1 MMSTVTEQPATLDQH
16 AVGIDQNNRD
26 LKRQTNAFGYFRE
39 VCQQI
44 ETLQTHPN
52 AEVNLPHIVVRIPNA
67 SGAQPENFEFDL
79 NTLKPS
85 PQYLAQMRPVF
96 ALLAQTA
103 GTTLMSAW
111 DNIFNIV
118 DEARPIIT
126 NARSKQE
133 AEDPCLRGGELPEE
147 DE

>member
-1 MMSTVTEQPATLDQH
+1 MSTVAEQPGTLDQH

-26 LKRQTNAFGYFRE
+26 LKRQTNAFGYFRN
-39 VCQQI
+39 VCQQL
-44 ETLQTHPN
+44 ETLQSDPN
-52 AEVNLPHIVVRIPNA
+52 AAVNLPHIVVRIPNE

-79 NTLKPS
+79 NTLKAQ
-85 PQYLAQMRPVF
+85 PQYLVQMRPVF
-96 ALLAQTA
+96 ELLAQTA

-126 NARSKQE
+126 NARAKQE
-133 AEDPCLRGGELPEE
+133 ADGGA
-147 DE
+147 